1 VPYVGR
7 FAPSP
12 TGPLHLGSLAT
23 AVASF
28 LHARQAGG
36 EWLVRIEDVDPPR
49 ELSGAA
55 ADILRTLEA
64 FGLHWDREVVY
75 QSTRFDAY
83 RGAVRDLLK
92 RDAAFLCSCS
102 RRDIQGKSGGARR
115 YPGTC
120 RLRTHHSGA
129 TAVRVRVDP
138 GVVRFIDGLQRQ
150 VEANLADTEGDYL
163 IFRRDGLPA
172 YHLAVVLDDSYQ
184 GVDTVVRGADLLTA
198 TAVHLHLQ
206 ERLGFQPPRYF
217 HLPVIVDGEGR
228 KLSKQTGAAPVGT
241 RYSATTAARVLAYL
255 GLDPPRVLAGAGA
268 SELWTWAIE
277 HWRIAELIGRRSIHS
292 QELDRSRGFA

>member
-1 VPYVGR
+1 L
-7 FAPSP
+7 
-12 TGPLHLGSLAT
+12 TT

-49 ELSGAA
+49 EPPGAA
-55 ADILRTLEA
+55 ADILRTLET
-64 FGLHWDREVVY
+64 FGLHWDREVLF

-83 RGAVRDLLK
+83 RAAVRDLLT

-102 RRDIQGKSGGARR
+102 RKDIHDESGGARR

-120 RLRTHHSGA
+120 RLRTRHTGA

-138 GVVRFIDGLQRQ
+138 GLLRFVDGLQGP
-150 VEANLADTEGDYL
+150 VEASVDAIEGDYL
-163 IFRRDGLPA
+163 IFRRDDLPA
-172 YHLAVVLDDSYQ
+172 YHLAVVLDDAFQ
-184 GVDTVVRGADLLTA
+184 GVDTVVRGADLLTM

-206 ERLGFQPPRYF
+206 ELLGIRPPRYF
-217 HLPVIVDGEGR
+217 HLPILVDGEGR

-241 RYSATTAARVLAYL
+241 RYSAVTATRVLACL
-255 GLDPPRVLAGAGA
+255 GLYPPHALAGADAG
-268 SELWTWAIE
+268 ELWPWAIQ

-292 QELDRSRGFA
+292 ADPDPSRGPA